1 MSAAASAPE
10 SMDAAGL
17 AALIDISAVQA
28 FHTEQD
34 VRALAGIA
42 TENRFIAAHALPH
55 FVPLLRSLIPAG
67 SFTMVGG
74 PVGFP
79 SGGHA
84 TRTKIAEARTLV
96 ADGAQE
102 LDMMMNIGRLK
113 SGDTDYVTEEIRAV
127 ADAIAPVPLKVIIE
141 LYHLSD
147 DEIRRASEI
156 VAESGAAFV
165 KTGTGWTP
173 SATTVE
179 KIRIIAETVRG
190 RVAIKASGGI
200 RSLQTIREMVALGV
214 SRFGINT
221 KTAVDLVRECAA
233 LPGGRLILSDA
244 A

>member
-1 MSAAASAPE
+1 MSAAESAPE
-10 SMDAAGL
+10 SMDAEGL

-34 VRALAGIA
+34 VRALAKIA

-55 FVPLLRSLIPAG
+55 FVPLLRSLIPAD

-84 TRTKIAEARTLV
+84 TQTKIAEARTLV

-113 SGDTDYVTEEIRAV
+113 SGDTDYVASEIRAMV
-127 ADAIAPVPLKVIIE
+127 EAVAPVPLKVIIE

-179 KIRIIAETVRG
+179 NIRIIAETVRG

-200 RSLQTIREMVALGV
+200 RSLETIREMIGLGV

-221 KTAVDLVRECAA
+221 RTAVDLVRECAA
-233 LPGGRLILSDA
+233 LPGGRLTLSNA